1 MMDAGKRRAL
11 EAAGFVF
18 GDAEDFLELTEEE
31 RQLVELRVTVSRALR
46 AQRKR
51 QGLTQKQVAKKL
63 NTSQPRVA
71 RMEVGAAD
79 VSLDQMFR
87 GLFSLGGSLR
97 DLQFGP
103 EFSRKPVITIA
114 NPQMDGLNAVG

>member
-1 MMDAGKRRAL
+1 MDANKRQAL

-31 RQLVELRVTVSRALR
+31 RQLVELRVTVSRAIR

-87 GLFSLGGSLR
+87 GLFSLGGSLE
-97 DLQFGP
+97 DLQ
-103 EFSRKPVITIA
+103 
-114 NPQMDGLNAVG
+114 